1 MTESAGH
8 LPLILAGLALIVFA
22 VGIGF
27 VMLRGVMRLLFWVVA
42 LLASAWAALATWKHV
57 PQWSADWFGGPVP
70 ALNVGLP
77 VAVFLVVFVMVRK
90 LVRAVSGAFGGAGGE
105 TAEAVF
111 SLGKTLSG
119 LILALVPAV
128 LLWVIGIAVVRHY
141 DSVDELRVFA
151 EGKTVGAPPKAVP
164 TEPRQRSWMERAIPE
179 SWMHAIDPS
188 TDPSRVKLAKL
199 VAAGQGG
206 ATASARADSKSADV
220 VPRALVVEDPRLQR
234 LAGEGRFAELL
245 RHPMLAKI
253 LEDPRV
259 KALLDELKI

>member
-1 MTESAGH
+1 MTESAVH

-42 LLASAWAALATWKHV
+42 LLAASWAALVAWKHV
-57 PQWSADWFGGPVP
+57 PQWSADLFGAPVP
-70 ALNVGLP
+70 ALTAGLP
-77 VAVFLVVFVMVRK
+77 VAVFVAVFVIVRK

-128 LLWVIGIAVVRHY
+128 LLWVVGIAVVRHY
-141 DSVDELRVFA
+141 DSVDELRSFA
-151 EGKTVGAPPKAVP
+151 KGKAGDVPPKAAPV
-164 TEPRQRSWMERAIPE
+164 EPRQRSWMERAIPE

-199 VAAGQGG
+199 VAAGGG
-206 ATASARADSKSADV
+206 VTTKPAAQNPQTGKP
-220 VPRALVVEDPRLQR
+220 VPRALAVEDPRLQR